1 MSSPATAGYTPQ
13 RTQYPFAAA
22 QSLLELRFQSQTVL
36 LQIQLK
42 WDTFERVENY
52 DDMIYQQ
59 FAQGKRNN
67 TYYIFASN
75 QERQD
80 YFEGQRLHYKA
91 YPALPTST
99 FCPIRDRP
107 MPNVPIVTAL
117 PYISNREICAPQRYV
132 PTSSEKAAENL
143 DLTVYTYVSTYNA
156 IHVIQYE
163 FQSDEEK
170 LAYTRAQCRLNATSY
185 GSV

>member
-1 MSSPATAGYTPQ
+1 MSSAIAGYTPK
-13 RTQYPFAAA
+13 RTQYPFGAA
-22 QSLLELRFQSQTVL
+22 QSLLGLQYQSQTVL

-42 WDTFERVENY
+42 WNTFERVENY
-52 DDMIYQQ
+52 DDIIYQQ
-59 FAQGKRNN
+59 FSVGKRNN
-67 TYYIFASN
+67 TYYIFVSN

-91 YPALPTST
+91 YPTLPRST

-107 MPNVPIVTAL
+107 MPNVAIVTSL
-117 PYISNREICAPQRYV
+117 PYVSNRDTCVPQRYV
-132 PTSSEKAAENL
+132 PTSSERAAENL
-143 DLTVYTYVSTYNA
+143 DLTIYTYVSTYNA
-156 IHVIQYE
+156 LHVIQYE